1 MENPFKYGGVVSKPY
16 FADREREVAELV
28 REMANL
34 GRVFL
39 ISPRRFGK
47 TCLLHQLREHL
58 EEKGMASAYLD
69 LNACPDIMSF
79 AAAFAR
85 LTSEAIESNTEKL
98 LKIFAGLKRLRP
110 KVSVGPDGSLS
121 GSLEPVAGDK
131 DAIPTMI
138 EAMSHAEGLARRKG
152 RKLVVIID
160 EFSDLVKYNGET
172 IEKAMRSEIQQHQ
185 SIGYI
190 LSGSEESVMLSLTR
204 DRKRA
209 FYKLGRIM
217 ELGPIERENYTE
229 FLMGWF
235 RKGSFPVSRQD
246 IERILELGG
255 DVPYNIQRL
264 CHVLWDLSGESRKG
278 TPVMIEDL
286 PRIIAGQDSPH
297 FEMLWHS
304 VSSPQK
310 ALLEAL
316 AREPDAKPF
325 SREFHL
331 AHGIGPSSSIK
342 ASLESLTKKGILQR
356 TKSGGY
362 QFSDVFMRHWVLSL
376 GEPQQ
381 SFPGE
386 R

>member
-1 MENPFKYGGVVSKPY
+1 
-16 FADREREVAELV
+16 
-28 REMANL
+28 
-34 GRVFL
+34 
-39 ISPRRFGK
+39 
-47 TCLLHQLREHL
+47 
-58 EEKGMASAYLD
+58 
-69 LNACPDIMSF
+69 MSF

-185 SIGYI
+185 HIGYI

-381 SFPGE
+381 SFPGK

>member
-1 MENPFKYGGVVSKPY
+1 
-16 FADREREVAELV
+16 
-28 REMANL
+28 
-34 GRVFL
+34 
-39 ISPRRFGK
+39 
-47 TCLLHQLREHL
+47 
-58 EEKGMASAYLD
+58 
-69 LNACPDIMSF
+69 
-79 AAAFAR
+79 
-85 LTSEAIESNTEKL
+85 
-98 LKIFAGLKRLRP
+98 
-110 KVSVGPDGSLS
+110 
-121 GSLEPVAGDK
+121 VAGDK

-138 EAMSHAEGLARRKG
+138 EAMGHAEGLAGRKG

-172 IEKAMRSEIQQHQ
+172 LEKAMRSEIQQHQ
-185 SIGYI
+185 HIGYI
-190 LSGSEESVMLSLTR
+190 LSGSEESVMLSLTK

-217 ELGPIERENYTE
+217 ELGPIAREIYTE
-229 FLMGWF
+229 FIMGWF
-235 RKGSFPVSRQD
+235 RKGSFPVSRRD
-246 IERILELGG
+246 VERILELGG
-255 DVPYNIQRL
+255 DVSYNIQRL
-264 CHVLWDLSGESRKG
+264 CHVLWDLNGESREG
-278 TPVMIEDL
+278 TPVTIETL

-304 VSSPQK
+304 ISSPQK
-310 ALLEAL
+310 GLLEAL

-356 TKSGGY
+356 ARSGEY

-381 SFPGE
+381 SCPSVCS
-386 R
+386 RD

>member
-1 MENPFKYGGVVSKPY
+1 MENPFKYGGVVRRPY
-16 FADREREVAELV
+16 FADREREVADLV
-28 REMANL
+28 REMENL

-58 EEKGMASAYLD
+58 REKGMATAYLD
-69 LNACPDIMSF
+69 LNAYPDIKSF
-79 AAAFAR
+79 AAAFAGFS
-85 LTSEAIESNTEKL
+85 SEAIETKKEKL

-121 GSLEPVAGDK
+121 SSLEAVAGDME
-131 DAIPTMI
+131 AIPTMI
-138 EAMSHAEGLARRKG
+138 EAMRHAEDLAGKKG

-172 IEKAMRSEIQQHQ
+172 LEKAMRSEIQQHQ
-185 SIGYI
+185 HVGYI

-217 ELGPIERENYTE
+217 ELGPIEREIYTD
-229 FLMGWF
+229 FLMEWF
-235 RKGSFPVSRQD
+235 QKGSFPVSRRD
-246 IERILELGG
+246 IERILVLGG

-264 CHVLWDLSGESRKG
+264 CHVLWDLSGESGEG
-278 TPVMIEDL
+278 TPVTIEDL
-286 PRIIAGQDSPH
+286 PKIIAGQDSPH

-304 VSSPQK
+304 VSSQQK
-310 ALLEAL
+310 ALLDAL
-316 AREPDAKPF
+316 SREPDAKPF
-325 SREFHL
+325 SREFQL
-331 AHGIGPSSSIK
+331 AYGIGPSSSIK

-356 TKSGGY
+356 TKGGAY
-362 QFSDVFMRHWVLSL
+362 QFSDIFMRHWVLAL
-376 GEPQQ
+376 GESPQ
-381 SFPGE
+381 SGPCMI
-386 R
+386 

>member
-1 MENPFKYGGVVSKPY
+1 MENPFKYGGVVRRPY
-16 FADREREVAELV
+16 FANREREMAELGA
-28 REMANL
+28 RWTIWGGYSSFPPAASA
-34 GRVFL
+34 RPASCTIFA
-39 ISPRRFGK
+39 SFWK
-47 TCLLHQLREHL
+47 KQ
-58 EEKGMASAYLD
+58 GMASAYLD
-69 LNACPDIMSF
+69 LNACPDVMSF

-85 LTSEAIESNTEKL
+85 LTSEAIETNTEKL

-121 GSLEPVAGDK
+121 GSLEPVVGDTE
-131 DAIPTMI
+131 AIPTMI
-138 EAMSHAEGLARRKG
+138 EAMRHAEDLARTKG

-172 IEKAMRSEIQQHQ
+172 LEKAMRSEIQQHQ

-217 ELGPIERENYTE
+217 ELGPIERETYTE

-235 RKGSFPVSRQD
+235 RKGSFPVSRRD

-264 CHVLWDLSGESRKG
+264 CHVLWDLSGESREGK
-278 TPVMIEDL
+278 PIMIEEL

-304 VSSPQK
+304 VSGPQK

-316 AREPDAKPF
+316 AKEPDAKPF
-325 SREFHL
+325 SRQFQL
-331 AHGIGPSSSIK
+331 THGIGPSSSIK

-362 QFSDVFMRHWVLSL
+362 QFADVFMRHWVLSL
-376 GEPQQ
+376 GGPQQ
-381 SFPGE
+381 
-386 R
+386 

>member
-1 MENPFKYGGVVSKPY
+1 MENPFKYGGVVRRPY

-28 REMANL
+28 REMENL

-47 TCLLHQLREHL
+47 TCLLHHLRVHL

-69 LNACPDIMSF
+69 LNAYPDIKSF

-98 LKIFAGLKRLRP
+98 LKIFGGLKRLRP

-121 GSLEPVAGDK
+121 GSLEAVAGDTE
-131 DAIPTMI
+131 AIPTLI
-138 EAMSHAEGLARRKG
+138 EAMRHAEDLTGKKG

-172 IEKAMRSEIQQHQ
+172 LEKAMRSEIQQHQ

-217 ELGPIERENYTE
+217 ELGPIERESYAE
-229 FLMGWF
+229 FIMGWF
-235 RKGSFPVSRQD
+235 RKGAFPVSRRD

-264 CHVLWDLSGESRKG
+264 CHVLWDLSGESREGK
-278 TPVMIEDL
+278 PIMIEEL
-286 PRIIAGQDSPH
+286 PRIISGQDSPH

-316 AREPDAKPF
+316 AKEPDAKPF
-325 SREFHL
+325 SRQFHL

-356 TKSGGY
+356 TRSGGY
-362 QFSDVFMRHWVLSL
+362 QFSDGFMRHWILNL

-381 SFPGE
+381 
-386 R
+386 